1 MGQAGGFGRGHYMP
15 HDYNQPFR
23 NRLATGSYY
32 MDPEEIDSI
41 LRIQW
46 KSLHSGSPYVED
58 YYYLVSQLQSLC
70 LSKPVGA
77 LHDGVLPA
85 ASGELL
91 TNALTE
97 LGTEP
102 RSFQQCR
109 LLVTSKPTPS
119 SSV

>member
-1 MGQAGGFGRGHYMP
+1 MP

-58 YYYLVSQLQSLC
+58 YYYLVSHISHIFTVPCHFDLASQTFNMLATDADTLSAVLQ
-70 LSKPVGA
+70 V
-77 LHDGVLPA
+77 V
-85 ASGELL
+85 
-91 TNALTE
+91 
-97 LGTEP
+97 
-102 RSFQQCR
+102 
-109 LLVTSKPTPS
+109 
-119 SSV
+119 